1 MAFNQPINLEI
12 LGRFNDEGIGFA
24 FPTQTLYLAG
34 DPNRPLDRR
43 PEVERASRAVQVF
56 ACLHFEIRGWL
67 RFVVFNS

>member
-1 MAFNQPINLEI
+1 MAFNQRINLEI

-43 PEVERASRAVQVF
+43 QETGVRARFARVPGFKFQVPTVVN
-56 ACLHFEIRGWL
+56 GL
-67 RFVVFNS
+67 R

>member
-1 MAFNQPINLEI
+1 MAFNQRINLEI

-43 PEVERASRAVQVF
+43 QEKRTE
-56 ACLHFEIRGWL
+56 
-67 RFVVFNS
+67 